1 MERRKNRI
9 IGSSMSSRRLLQVI
23 VLAAAFL
30 GAPAWMYG
38 QDFQEQ
44 ARELST
50 LYRGRMTSV
59 YPYRYNGTVY
69 WNTHRFSRGDLLYN
83 GKIYKEVLL
92 NADAFTGDLVV
103 RPSEQ
108 AAAIVL
114 NREQV
119 VWFTQEGRKFIH
131 LRYLGYADA
140 PEGFFEVLLDAKEPV
155 LLQRKKALRTVVNK
169 TNENPDD
176 WDGNYNA
183 DVITF
188 FVPSDTYYTLS
199 EGSVKKLS
207 RRAMRRRMREVAH
220 PEESPLPDNR
230 TIIWHSTQ
238 TAESGMVPARTVNK
252 VGLGLPDGYFSEQ
265 KADTATVN
273 YAQNAL
279 TATYRNKIYEIGTE
293 AKGSTARVSGTVYEA
308 ESGLPLPGVVIFDG
322 NTSTYVRSN
331 AKGQYNI
338 TLPVGENKLN
348 FNADNKTDLELSV
361 VVHGPGELDVV
372 MSEKVILLKGAIVSA
387 ESMAQ
392 HRLCLWR
399 G

>member
-1 MERRKNRI
+1 
-9 IGSSMSSRRLLQVI
+9 
-23 VLAAAFL
+23 
-30 GAPAWMYG
+30 MYG

-188 FVPSDTYYTLS
+188 FVPLDTYYTLS

-252 VGLGLPDGYFSEQ
+252 VGMGLPDGYFSEQ
-265 KADTATVN
+265 KEDTATVN
-273 YAQNAL
+273 YGAKRGYRHSELCPKRSYSHLQEQNL
-279 TATYRNKIYEIGTE
+279 RDWHG
-293 AKGSTARVSGTVYEA
+293 
-308 ESGLPLPGVVIFDG
+308 
-322 NTSTYVRSN
+322 
-331 AKGQYNI
+331 GQRQ
-338 TLPVGENKLN
+338 
-348 FNADNKTDLELSV
+348 
-361 VVHGPGELDVV
+361 HGPRKRNSV
-372 MSEKVILLKGAIVSA
+372 
-387 ESMAQ
+387 
-392 HRLCLWR
+392 
-399 G
+399 